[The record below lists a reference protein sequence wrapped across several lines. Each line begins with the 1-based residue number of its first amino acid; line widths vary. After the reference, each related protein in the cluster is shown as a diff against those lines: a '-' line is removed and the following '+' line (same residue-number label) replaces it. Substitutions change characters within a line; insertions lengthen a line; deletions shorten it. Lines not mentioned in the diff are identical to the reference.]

1 MENLTTRDGNKP
13 SVEDVLTKVNGLWWM
28 VDMFVVFA
36 RTDISYEP
44 PLKQYFI
51 YDKILKDIDYALT
64 NRQVLNRSFETFR
77 SLYGNDARLEFTDD
91 EILNRALK
99 RLLVDPDSMNNP
111 FVFQDTLNDIRAA
124 IRQIQNR
131 PNRQLI
137 EYELVES
144 KKSLEKE
151 YKRNIKGE
159 I

>member
-111 FVFQDTLNDIRAA
+111 FEFQVALNGIRAV
-124 IRQIQNR
+124 IKQINNHL
-131 PNRQLI
+131 NRQLI